1 LKDIDVIKR
10 VFRSYIKKYIPELSL
25 TFIFILITSA
35 ATAATAWLLDP
46 AIKEIFENKN
56 KLMLYVIPV
65 AIVIAFTIKALS
77 IFLTRIITIKVAT
90 KICSNISSIMAEKLI
105 TSDTLY
111 ITGKHSG
118 KFISHFTWDL
128 GVIFSTLT
136 GAVVSLVKES
146 ITLIFLIALLFY
158 HDWQLALVAM
168 IMIPITAF
176 FSKNLGKKMGKR
188 TLDSAEKT
196 DKFLK
201 FLSELIKGSLL
212 IKIYQKEHD
221 EIKNINQVIEDQWK
235 ANRKTQQTFLG
246 AAPVMETISAVAIAI
261 VVFFAG
267 YRSFQGA
274 LSLGQFVSFLAA
286 LMLAY
291 QPVRALAGLNIG
303 IKSGLVAVRRTYE
316 IIDRI
321 NLVKEESHLPEL
333 KINRGNIE
341 FIDINFSYPNNVQAL
356 KGVNGRINGGEKV
369 GFVGIS
375 GSGKTTL
382 LNLIPRFFH
391 LSKGKIIIDDQNINE
406 VKLSSLRKKISL
418 VSQDIILFDDTV
430 LKNLTYGY
438 EKASKEDILQACKN
452 SASQEFIEK
461 LPEKYET
468 IIGENGVR
476 LSGGQKQRISI
487 ARAILKNAPIILL
500 DEATSSLDSESEK
513 VIHDAIENLTK
524 NKTTIIIAHRLA
536 TIKNCNKIFLFDKG
550 KIIDSGT
557 HNELIDRSKIY
568 SSLYEKQI
576 LN

>member
-10 VFRSYIKKYIPELSL
+10 VFRTHIKKYIPELSL

-56 KLMLYVIPV
+56 KLMLYVIPA
-65 AIVIAFTIKALS
+65 AIVLAFTIKALS
-77 IFLTRIITIKVAT
+77 IFLTRIITIKIAT
-90 KICSNISSIMAEKLI
+90 KICVNISSLMAEKLI
-105 TSDTLY
+105 TADTLY

-118 KFISHFTWDL
+118 KFINHFSWDL
-128 GVIFSTLT
+128 GMIFTTLT
-136 GAVVSLVKES
+136 GVVVSLVKES
-146 ITLIFLIALLFY
+146 VTLIFLIGLMFY
-158 HDWQLALVAM
+158 HDWQLSIVAM
-168 IMIPITAF
+168 GIIPVMIF
-176 FSKNLGKKMGKR
+176 FSKNVGKKMGKR

-196 DKFLK
+196 DKFIK
-201 FLSELIKGSLL
+201 FLSELIKGTSL
-212 IKIYQKEHD
+212 IKIYQKED
-221 EIKNINQVIEDQWK
+221 QEIKNITRVIQDQWK
-235 ANRKTQQTFLG
+235 AGRKAQQTFLG
-246 AAPVMETISAVAIAI
+246 AAPVMETISAIAIAI
-261 VVFFAG
+261 IVFFAG
-267 YRSFQGA
+267 YRSLEGF
-274 LSLGQFVSFLAA
+274 LTLGQFVSFLAA

-291 QPVRALAGLNIG
+291 QPVRALAGINIG
-303 IKSGLVAVRRTYE
+303 IQSGLVAIKRTYE

-321 NLVKEESHLPEL
+321 NLVKEEPHLPE
-333 KINRGNIE
+333 IR
-341 FIDINFSYPNNVQAL
+341 IDKGSIKFEDIKFSYPNNVQAL
-356 KGVNGRINGGEKV
+356 SGVNGKINGGEKV

-391 LSKGKIIIDDQNINE
+391 LTNGKIIIDNQNINE
-406 VKLSSLRKKISL
+406 IRLSSLRKKISL
-418 VSQDIILFDDTV
+418 VSQDIILFDDTI
-430 LKNLTYGY
+430 LKNLTYGN
-438 EKASKEDILQACKN
+438 EKASKEEVIQACKN

>member
-10 VFRSYIKKYIPELSL
+10 VFRTHVKKYIPELSL

-56 KLMLYVIPV
+56 KLMLFVIPV
-65 AIVIAFTIKALS
+65 AIVLAFTIKALS
-77 IFLTRIITIKVAT
+77 IFITRIITIKVAT

-111 ITGKHSG
+111 ITNKHSG
-118 KFISHFTWDL
+118 KFISHFTWDV
-128 GVIFSTLT
+128 GMIFNTLT
-136 GAVVSLVKES
+136 GTIVSLVKES
-146 ITLIFLIALLFY
+146 ITLIFLIGLLFY
-158 HDWQLALVAM
+158 HDWQLALIAL
-168 IMIPITAF
+168 IMIPVTVF
-176 FSKNLGKKMGKR
+176 FSKNLGKKMGQR

-196 DKFLK
+196 DKFVK
-201 FLSELIKGSLL
+201 FLSEIIKGSLL

-221 EIKNINQVIEDQWK
+221 EIKNINKVIEDQWK

-267 YRSFQGA
+267 YRSFQGV

-321 NLVKEESHLPEL
+321 NLVKEESHLPDL
-333 KINRGNIE
+333 KINRGNVE
-341 FIDINFSYPNNVQAL
+341 FKDINFSYPNNVQAL
-356 KGVNGRINGGEKV
+356 KGVNGTISGGEKV
-369 GFVGIS
+369 GFVGVS

-391 LSKGKIIIDDQNINE
+391 LSNGKIIIDDQNINE
-406 VKLSSLRKKISL
+406 VKLSSLRNKISL

-438 EKASKEDILQACKN
+438 KKASKEDILQACKN

-557 HNELIDRSKIY
+557 HNELINRSKIY